1 MAKFIKTT
9 LNNMRVILMLRYL
22 YYKTYEEYTTF

>member
-1 MAKFIKTT
+1 MAEFIRTT
-9 LNNMRVILMLRYL
+9 FNNMGVILMLRYL